1 MKRFFLLLIG
11 LALLLSFVAC
21 KDSNPQIPTVTT
33 DPAETAEPSSEP
45 TMPSETTQLE
55 PSVPVQNESTGP
67 VEFTPVTSSKEY
79 FETKA
84 FTPPG
89 KAGNLVYLFHEP
101 IRNTGK
107 SYPLI
112 IFLHGLGDTVNESTL
127 GTAGP
132 LVNTLMQLEN
142 QSEVYSAYTLV
153 PSTPHANEGWWV
165 NWQLDFLKQLIYE
178 LPKSYNIDPKRIYVT
193 GISMGGY
200 TTCQLLS
207 EMKPDTF
214 AAAVP
219 LSGAYNL
226 INPVAVNN
234 TAIRIYHSALDTVVN
249 VSCSRN
255 LYQQLKTCYHPKSEY
270 FEFSHGNHI
279 SPLYDVYY
287 DRSFYDWLFAQKL
300 P

>member
-1 MKRFFLLLIG
+1 MKRFFLLLTG
-11 LALLLSFVAC
+11 LALILSFVAC
-21 KDSNPQIPTVTT
+21 KNVNPQIPTLTT
-33 DPAETAEPSSEP
+33 DPAETAEPTAEETSEPTAEPSSEP
-45 TMPSETTQLE
+45 TQPTKPTQPK
-55 PSVPVQNESTGP
+55 PSVPENTGP
-67 VEFTPVTSSKEY
+67 VEFTPVTSSESY

-84 FTPPG
+84 YTPPG
-89 KAGNLVYLFHEP
+89 KVGDIQYLFHEP

-112 IFLHGLGDTVNESTL
+112 IFLHGLGDRISERSL
-127 GTAGP
+127 GTSTQ
-132 LVNTLMQLEN
+132 LVKTLMQLEN
-142 QSEVYSAYTLV
+142 QKEEFSAYTLV
-153 PSTPHANEGWWV
+153 PITPYGSEGWWV
-165 NWQLDFLKQLIYE
+165 NWQLEFLKQLIYE

-234 TAIRIYHSALDTVVN
+234 TAIRIYHSALDTVVD
-249 VSCSRN
+249 VSCSRS
-255 LYQQLKTCYHPKSEY
+255 LYQPEEPGSSGTCAGSKRPRT
-270 FEFSHGNHI
+270 SHAALNF
-279 SPLYDVYY
+279 V
-287 DRSFYDWLFAQKL
+287 AK
-300 P
+300 